1 MSDHLSEEELVLHH
15 YGEPG
20 REDAAAHFEDCA
32 ECRGRRDALTRD
44 LAALSVEAPERG
56 EHYEAELWERLEPRL
71 AAARHVRFQ
80 PRRMFV
86 PAALA
91 ASLVV
96 AFLLGRHTQSPAQ
109 PSPSPEATPGG
120 HRERVLMGAV
130 EDHLERSRRVLVELA
145 GARAQGGPLDI
156 SAEQAWAANLV
167 ANNRLYRQSAARTG
181 EARIADVLD
190 ELERLLVEIANGPA
204 EMGPADIRE
213 LRARIED
220 RGLLFKVK
228 ALQSQV
234 RERAQKREKPRT
246 LS

>member
-1 MSDHLSEEELVLHH
+1 MSAHLSDEELVLHH
-15 YGEPG
+15 YGEAG
-20 REDAAAHFEDCA
+20 RGEAAAHLESCV
-32 ECRGRRDALTRD
+32 ECRSRLDALAHD
-44 LAALSVEAPERG
+44 LAAVSVEVPEPG
-56 EHYEAELWERLEPRL
+56 ERYEAELWERLEPRL
-71 AAARHVRFQ
+71 DAARVVRFQ
-80 PRRMFV
+80 PRRLFV
-86 PAALA
+86 PVALA
-91 ASLVV
+91 ASLVL
-96 AFLLGRHTQSPAQ
+96 AFLLGRYVTPPAA
-109 PSPSPEATPGG
+109 PSPSPAAASG
-120 HRERVLMGAV
+120 HQERVLMGAV

-145 GARAQGGPLDI
+145 GARPQGRPLDI

-181 EARIADVLD
+181 EARVADVLD

-213 LRARIED
+213 LRKRIED

-246 LS
+246 IS

>member
-1 MSDHLSEEELVLHH
+1 MSDHLSDEELVLEH

-20 REDAAAHFEDCA
+20 RADAADHLGACA
-32 ECRGRRDALTRD
+32 ECRGRREALARD
-44 LAALSVEAPERG
+44 LAAVSLEAPEPG
-56 EHYEAELWERLEPRL
+56 KDYERELWARLEPRL
-71 AAARHVRFQ
+71 DRRVVRF
-80 PRRMFV
+80 PIRRLFV

-91 ASLVV
+91 ASLFL
-96 AFLLGRHTQSPAQ
+96 AFLLGRHTQVVQPK
-109 PSPSPEATPGG
+109 PSPLAAGG

-145 GARAQGGPLDI
+145 GAEAGRRSLDI
-156 SAEQAWAANLV
+156 STEQAWAANLV

-181 EARIADVLD
+181 EARVADVLD

-204 EMGPADIRE
+204 EMGPDEIRE

-234 RERAQKREKPRT
+234 RERAHRRARPRAT
-246 LS
+246 S

>member
-20 REDAAAHFEDCA
+20 RDDAPAHLDACA
-32 ECRGRRDALTRD
+32 ECRGRRDALARD
-44 LAALSVEAPERG
+44 LAVLNVEAPERG

-71 AAARHVRFQ
+71 AAQDGRFQ
-80 PRRMFV
+80 LRRLFA

-96 AFLLGRHTQSPAQ
+96 AFLLGRHTQPPSQ
-109 PSPSPEATPGG
+109 PSPSPQATPGG

-190 ELERLLVEIANGPA
+190 DLERLLVEIANGPA

>member
-1 MSDHLSEEELVLHH
+1 
-15 YGEPG
+15 
-20 REDAAAHFEDCA
+20 
-32 ECRGRRDALTRD
+32 
-44 LAALSVEAPERG
+44 
-56 EHYEAELWERLEPRL
+56 
-71 AAARHVRFQ
+71 
-80 PRRMFV
+80 
-86 PAALA
+86 
-91 ASLVV
+91 
-96 AFLLGRHTQSPAQ
+96 
-109 PSPSPEATPGG
+109 
-120 HRERVLMGAV
+120 MGAV

>member
-1 MSDHLSEEELVLHH
+1 MSDHLSEEDLVLRH
-15 YGEPG
+15 YGEEV
-20 REDAAAHFEDCA
+20 RDDAESHLEGCP
-32 ECRGRRDALTRD
+32 ECRSRRDALARD
-44 LAALSVEAPERG
+44 LAAVGIEAPDRG
-56 EHYEAELWERLEPRL
+56 EHYEAELWERLRPRL
-71 AAARHVRFQ
+71 EAERVVRFR
-80 PRRMFV
+80 PRRILL

-91 ASLVV
+91 ASLVL
-96 AFLLGRHTQSPAQ
+96 AFLLGRHTRPPAP
-109 PSPSPEATPGG
+109 PSPSPAVASS

-130 EDHLERSRRVLVELA
+130 EDHLERSRRVLVELT
-145 GARAQGGPLDI
+145 GSRPQSGPLDI
-156 SAEQAWAANLV
+156 SAERDWAANLV
-167 ANNRLYRQSAARTG
+167 ASNRLYRQSAVRTG